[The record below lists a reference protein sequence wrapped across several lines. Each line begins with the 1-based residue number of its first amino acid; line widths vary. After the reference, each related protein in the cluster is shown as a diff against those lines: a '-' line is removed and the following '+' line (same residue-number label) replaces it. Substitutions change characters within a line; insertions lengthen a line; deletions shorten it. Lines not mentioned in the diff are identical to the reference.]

1 MKQKPETPA
10 AAGREARE
18 TAKAPLRL
26 RIYRIL
32 RKVLIGFIL
41 VSIANVV
48 FSQFFY
54 TPKMYRINRRNRELM
69 IRYRILQD
77 RIRTAQSRVDEIRHR
92 DNHVYRSLFSTD
104 TLAEA
109 DRPYPDAKYAPMADD
124 EFAPLMIGTWKQLD
138 ALARTLY
145 QESVSFDELQVL
157 SKDKARLAAAIPAI

>member
-18 TAKAPLRL
+18 AAKAPLRL

-69 IRYRILQD
+69 IR
-77 RIRTAQSRVDEIRHR
+77 
-92 DNHVYRSLFSTD
+92 
-104 TLAEA
+104 
-109 DRPYPDAKYAPMADD
+109 
-124 EFAPLMIGTWKQLD
+124 
-138 ALARTLY
+138 
-145 QESVSFDELQVL
+145 
-157 SKDKARLAAAIPAI
+157 